1 MSQPSFPGGL
11 FERDPDLTARQREVF
26 SALVAVHGQS
36 AQPVSSEAV
45 GRHSRLHWSGASIRG
60 TLAELESMGLL
71 TRSHVSAGRVPS
83 AAGYAF
89 FVRREL
95 TPQELPDDLK
105 REVDERLRRAS
116 RDVKEL
122 LAEAS
127 RLLSRLTDQLG
138 LAVTTPLDEQRLA
151 DVDLAPLGATR
162 TLMALG
168 LEGGTVHSLVL
179 ELEHPLEREELDEV
193 SGVLRERLVGLR
205 LLEVRERLTQDDEL
219 VGRTA
224 VRVVAR
230 AAAASWD
237 RPTSATVFS
246 AGAGQFASQPEFAD
260 HARLGS
266 LLRVVESGSPLDR
279 LMVGN
284 AEGQPAVHVALDED
298 LALAGCSLVSFPLS
312 GRFPSAVGVLGPLRM
327 NYARCVAV
335 VELVGSRV
343 AELS

>member
-1 MSQPSFPGGL
+1 MSRPSFPGGST
-11 FERDPDLTARQREVF
+11 ERDPDLTARQREVF
-26 SALVAVHGQS
+26 TALVTVHGQT
-36 AQPVSSEAV
+36 AEPVGAETI
-45 GRHSRLHWSGASIRG
+45 GRQSRLHRSAASIRG
-60 TLAELESMGLL
+60 TLAELESLGLL
-71 TRSHVSAGRVPS
+71 SRAHASAGRVPS
-83 AAGYAF
+83 AMGYAF
-89 FVRREL
+89 YVRREL
-95 TPQELPDDLK
+95 MPAALPDDLR

-127 RLLSRLTDQLG
+127 RVLSRLTHQLG
-138 LAVTTPLDEQRLA
+138 LAVTTPLDEERLA
-151 DVDLAPLGATR
+151 GIELTPLGVTR
-162 TLMALG
+162 SLMTLVLG
-168 LEGGTVHSLVL
+168 GGTVHSLVL
-179 ELEHPLEREELDEV
+179 ELEHPLDREELEEV
-193 SGVLRERLVGLR
+193 SVVLRERLVGLR
-205 LLEVRERLTQDDEL
+205 LLEVRERLTADDEL

-246 AGAGQFASQPEFAD
+246 AGAGEFAAQPEFAD

-266 LLRVVESGSPLDR
+266 LLRVVETGPPLDR
-279 LMVGN
+279 LMIGT

-298 LALAGCSLVSFPLS
+298 QALAGCSLVSFPLS
-312 GRFPSAVGVLGPLRM
+312 GRFPSAVGVLGPMRM
-327 NYARCVAV
+327 NYARCVSV

>member
-1 MSQPSFPGGL
+1 MSRPSFPGGL
-11 FERDPDLTARQREVF
+11 SERDPDLTTRQREVF
-26 SALVAVHGQS
+26 AALVSVHEQT

-45 GRHSRLHWSGASIRG
+45 GRHSRLRWSAASVRG
-60 TLAELESMGLL
+60 TLAELEGLGLL
-71 TRSHVSAGRVPS
+71 ARAHASAGAVPS

-95 TPQELPDDLK
+95 MPAQLPDDLK

-127 RLLSRLTDQLG
+127 RVLSGLTHQLG
-138 LAVTTPLDEQRLA
+138 LAVTTPLDEERLA
-151 DVDLAPLGATR
+151 DVDLAPLGPTR

-168 LEGGTVHSLVL
+168 LQSGSAHSLVL
-179 ELEHPLEREELDEV
+179 ELEHPLEREELEEV
-193 SGVLRERLVGLR
+193 VVVLRERLVGVR
-205 LLEVRERLTQDDEL
+205 LVEVRERLLEDDEL

-237 RPTSATVFS
+237 QPASGTVFS
-246 AGAGQFASQPEFAD
+246 AGAGRFAAQPEFAD

-266 LLRVVESGSPLDR
+266 LLRVVESGPPLDR
-279 LMVGN
+279 LMVGS
-284 AEGQPAVHVALDED
+284 AEGQPAVYVALDED
-298 LALAGCSLVSFPLS
+298 LALMGCSLVSFPLS